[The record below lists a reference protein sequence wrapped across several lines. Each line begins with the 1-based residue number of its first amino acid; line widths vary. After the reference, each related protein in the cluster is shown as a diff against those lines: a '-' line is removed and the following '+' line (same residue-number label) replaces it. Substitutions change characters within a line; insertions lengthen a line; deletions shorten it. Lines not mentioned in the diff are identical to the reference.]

1 MLIHTATYAVQ
12 DVVIDVLSN
21 GLTVEC
27 VFAEGSP
34 ETSCTVILVLYGVEL
49 RRETISGVMIFHD
62 LDSGNYT
69 VIVYDSDSV
78 MEGSS
83 DYGVPALER
92 DVEVTGVPASISD
105 TSSTGERF
113 PCYY

>member
-1 MLIHTATYAVQ
+1 MIEVSST
-12 DVVIDVLSN
+12 

-34 ETSCTVILVLYGVEL
+34 ESCTVILAQYGVEL
-49 RRETISGVMIFHD
+49 RRETSSGVITFHD

-69 VIVYDSDSV
+69 VIVYDSDLV

-83 DYGVPALER
+83 DYAAPALER
-92 DVEVTGVPASISD
+92 DVEVTGVPPSISD

-113 PCYY
+113 TCYH